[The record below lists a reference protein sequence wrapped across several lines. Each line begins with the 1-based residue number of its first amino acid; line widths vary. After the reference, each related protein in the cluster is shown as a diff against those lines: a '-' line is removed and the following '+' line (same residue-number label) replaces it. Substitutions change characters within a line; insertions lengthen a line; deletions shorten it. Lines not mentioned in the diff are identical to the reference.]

1 MVKCLRAVRNVKS
14 PDGVNN
20 ALTKLKQE
28 LGALLSVTSEENK
41 NIKTVDSK
49 SVPSFGTPPTIKIS
63 DIEANLT
70 KPNKLGTTFEA
81 RVQSLLDLHEH
92 QALLRAGLKLVN
104 RKLKQVDPM
113 MMTQGKP
120 AASNTERETT
130 SKVRIFNEYESPDKP
145 FAFSTFQKY
154 LDALGVKPEGKE
166 MENWRAKY
174 HKLKD
179 THNRLH
185 ATRMV
190 TIVFV
195 RQPASAFKRMHKVLY
210 AAAVQTRNGNDPRF
224 SKANKAEGRLGALE
238 RFRENPVQLFVPE
251 NMSPNVLRFEIREA
265 LHVLG
270 CESRPLSDIVCS
282 SRYVFESANLLTC
295 TQGSSRGVLPFRCEH
310 PATPAGAIIARA
322 RWYAWLNKWM
332 D

>member
-14 PDGVNN
+14 PDGVND

-28 LGALLSVTSEENK
+28 LGALLTVTAEENK
-41 NIKTVDSK
+41 GVDNIKV
-49 SVPSFGTPPTIKIS
+49 PPTIKIS

-70 KPNKLGTTFEA
+70 KPSKPSTTFEA

-92 QALLRAGLKLVN
+92 QALLRASLKMVN

-120 AASNTERETT
+120 AKSHAERKTT
-130 SKVRIFNEYESPDKP
+130 SKVRIFNDYENQDPDPKKQ

-166 MENWRAKY
+166 IENWRAKY

-179 THNRLH
+179 THNRLN

-195 RQPASAFKRMHKVLY
+195 REPASAYKRMHKVLY
-210 AAAVQTRNGNDPRF
+210 GAAVQTRNGNDPRF
-224 SKANKAEGRLGALE
+224 SKANKVEGRLGAFE
-238 RFRENPVQLFVPE
+238 RFRENPVQLLVPE
-251 NMSPNVLRFEIREA
+251 NMSPNMLRFEIRDA

-270 CESRPLSDIVCS
+270 CESRSLSNMVRS
-282 SRYVFESANLLTC
+282 TRHVFESANLLTC
-295 TQGSSRGVLPFRCEH
+295 SQGSSRGRLPFRCEH
-310 PATPAGAIIARA
+310 PSTPAGAKIARA
-322 RWYAWLNKWM
+322 RWYAWLNRWM
-332 D
+332 DC